1 MSEIA
6 HEGAMA
12 ATPTTFAEFFL
23 AEYQTLLRAMYLIT
37 GNRSDAE
44 ELAQEALVKACE
56 RWEQVGRMANPSG
69 YVYRMAL
76 NAHRSTIRRLRVAAR
91 RTLSS
96 GSADP
101 ISESDDR
108 DQIRRALATLPVN
121 QREAIVFVE
130 WLGLSDVEA
139 GALLGVSAAA
149 IRMRLSRA
157 KASLR
162 GAIERVDA

>member
-1 MSEIA
+1 MDEIA
-6 HEGAMA
+6 YEGPME
-12 ATPTTFAEFFL
+12 ATQTTFAEFFL

-37 GNRSDAE
+37 GNRNDAE

-56 RWEQVGRMANPSG
+56 RWDKVSRTENPSG
-69 YVYRMAL
+69 YVYRIAL
-76 NAHRSTIRRLRVAAR
+76 NAHRSTIRRLRLVAR
-91 RTLSS
+91 RAMSADP
-96 GSADP
+96 ADP

-108 DQIRRALATLPVN
+108 DQIRRAIASLPMN
-121 QREAIVFVE
+121 QREAIVLVE

-139 GALLGVSAAA
+139 GELFGVSAAA

-162 GAIERVDA
+162 QAIERVDA